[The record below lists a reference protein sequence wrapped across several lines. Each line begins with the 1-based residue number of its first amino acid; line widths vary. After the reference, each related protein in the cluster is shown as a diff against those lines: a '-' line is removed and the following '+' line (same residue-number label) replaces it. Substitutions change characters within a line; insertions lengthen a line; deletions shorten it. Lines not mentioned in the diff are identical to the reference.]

1 MFGSKKYL
9 FLALGRWNWFDT
21 LFIFMIRIVWI
32 NTLSLATKAFVL
44 QSVLVRGS
52 VSEGTVETGLRKT
65 MLDIGVPQMTGGPL
79 VEEAEECRCPPGY
92 SGFSCESC
100 SIGFYRNSINNNN
113 EHSNNKSAQ
122 LFPPSSCQI
131 INFNTQT

>member
-1 MFGSKKYL
+1 
-9 FLALGRWNWFDT
+9 
-21 LFIFMIRIVWI
+21 MIRIVWI

-79 VEEAEECRCPPGY
+79 VEGAEECRCPPGY

-100 SIGFYRNSINNNN
+100 SIGFYRNVT
-113 EHSNNKSAQ
+113 
-122 LFPPSSCQI
+122 I
-131 INFNTQT
+131 ILYGVNMFIWIDNGKYFTAI